1 NLGPLEGPQEAP
13 GPSFQGD
20 EGEQRKGIEGQADIQ
35 PDPTTNSL
43 VIRTSPRNF
52 QSIQGL
58 LRDLDR
64 MRPQVL
70 IKVLIAD
77 VTLDD
82 RTEFGVEGFWEHQV
96 TPNNSGPATARYG
109 TNFPLGSSGLTYAL
123 TADN

>member
-1 NLGPLEGPQEAP
+1 GSGTYGSSRSSGGSLGGSSRLGNLGPLEGPQEAP
-13 GPSFQGD
+13 APASPQD
-20 EGEQRKGIEGQADIQ
+20 EESRRGIEGQADIQ
-35 PDPTTNSL
+35 ADTNTNSL

-77 VTLDD
+77 VTLD
-82 RTEFGVEGFWEHQV
+82 EQLQF
-96 TPNNSGPATARYG
+96 
-109 TNFPLGSSGLTYAL
+109 
-123 TADN
+123 

>member
-1 NLGPLEGPQEAP
+1 NQGPFSGMQTGGNNPYGSSGSSNFGTSGASRSSGSTGGRFGNLGPLEGPQEAP

-64 MRPQVL
+64 MRPQ
-70 IKVLIAD
+70 
-77 VTLDD
+77 
-82 RTEFGVEGFWEHQV
+82 
-96 TPNNSGPATARYG
+96 
-109 TNFPLGSSGLTYAL
+109 
-123 TADN
+123 